1 MGQKKQEDTQ
11 KNNQPTKGLKTTRN
25 LIEDKGGNMKEF
37 IKKQIADIKKFSFG
51 EMTSNSD
58 GKTSSSGTMGVLII
72 SVGTLCFLLGSIDK
86 IFINKD
92 VDVITQSIIFV
103 GMGVALL
110 GYRKSKDVPQN
121 SSEDVEETK
130 N

>member
-1 MGQKKQEDTQ
+1 M
-11 KNNQPTKGLKTTRN
+11 L
-25 LIEDKGGNMKEF
+25 DKGGNMKEF
-37 IKKQIADIKKFSFG
+37 IKKQIADIKKFSFA

-72 SVGTLCFLLGSIDK
+72 TVGTLCFLLGSIDK

-92 VDVITQSIIFV
+92 VDVISQSIIFV

-110 GYRKSKDVPQN
+110 GYRKSKDVSSN
-121 SSEDVEETK
+121 SSQESEKSK